1 MSDTKKK
8 TKNSEWGARSKIID
22 TALLRKEVPANIA
35 AKVLRAFP
43 KLDLKETKHY
53 VYRRAHEL
61 RKHGRKVVFLK
72 AA

>member
-1 MSDTKKK
+1 MFETKKK
-8 TKNSEWGARSKIID
+8 TKVIDRGARSKIID
-22 TALLRKEVPANIA
+22 TALLREEVPANIA

-61 RKHGRKVVFLK
+61 RKHGRLCF
-72 AA
+72 